1 MNEKQSTG
9 RELAGEAG
17 KFLGYMAA
25 VVAGLVLMI
34 VGAGMGVS
42 LVLLPFGIPIGL
54 VGFFVFLWGLF
65 GRLEENKAQL
75 PGPR

>member
-1 MNEKQSTG
+1 VSEKPSMG

-25 VVAGLVLMI
+25 IVAGLVLMI

-54 VGFFVFLWGLF
+54 LGFFVFLWGLF
-65 GRLEENKAQL
+65 GRLEENNAQL
-75 PGPR
+75 PGPQ